1 MRDFTEMYYA
11 VGRKYKMD
19 IKWYQ
24 IGWPMIKKGLIPFLI
39 CSCIILGTINNM
51 FTLLSLAACAVF
63 MAMCNEEEYVPFL
76 FFILPFAPI
85 FKLSGGGTS
94 CFTYVTILYVCLY
107 FVRTNWKMNEGD
119 AFVLI
124 IVLYV
129 IACECISQTVNVV
142 RTVKFANNLLLIAI
156 FTNIDNQKWHRS
168 IFISYILGFIISGML
183 SAFASNFLPI
193 SDYVTTKVEFFPGG
207 TSIERFAGLYND
219 PNYFSINVIISLC
232 LITNMLRRNE
242 ISSIAALSFSL
253 ILIYFAAKTG
263 SKSALLMLAF
273 PAIICIWN
281 SIRDKRVGM
290 IVFFSAAIIT
300 GIYLVQNGHITI
312 FSNTLNR
319 LESGKS
325 GGIERIT
332 SGRYDIW
339 KSFVDYFERFPF
351 KTLIGN
357 GVGVLYL
364 DGRAS
369 HNTYIDFIYQLGI
382 VGTGLYCY
390 IISRYLKKSKIVLRR
405 NINNYAVTMCIVV
418 MYAFLSQLQEFDLPF
433 QITLAIMTLNTS
445 NQRERIRKD
454 LAY

>member
-1 MRDFTEMYYA
+1 MRDFTGTYYA
-11 VGRKYKMD
+11 VGRKNKMG

-24 IGWPMIKKGLIPFLI
+24 IGWPVIKKSLIPFLI
-39 CSCIILGTINNM
+39 CVCIILGTINNV
-51 FTLLSLAACAVF
+51 FTLLSLVACAVF

-94 CFTYVTILYVCLY
+94 CFTYITLMYVCLH
-107 FVRTNWKMNEGD
+107 FVRINWEMNVND
-119 AFVLI
+119 AFVLLM
-124 IVLYV
+124 VFYV
-129 IACECISQTVNVV
+129 IACECVSQTVNVI
-142 RTVKFANNLLLIAI
+142 RTVKFANNLLLVAI
-156 FTNIDNQKWHRS
+156 FSNIDNPKWHRS
-168 IFISYILGFIISGML
+168 IFISYIWGFIISGLL
-183 SAFASNFLPI
+183 SAFASNYLPI

-242 ISSIAALSFSL
+242 ISSIAALGFSL
-253 ILIYFAAKTG
+253 LLVYFAAKTG

-273 PAIICIWN
+273 PAVICIWN
-281 SIRDKRVGM
+281 SIRDRRTGM
-290 IVFFSAAIIT
+290 IVFISIAIIV
-300 GIYLVQNGHITI
+300 GIYLIQNGRITI
-312 FSNTLNR
+312 FENTLNR
-319 LESGKS
+319 LASGKS

-339 KSFVDYFERFPF
+339 NSFIDYFEQFPF
-351 KTLIGN
+351 KTIIGN
-357 GVGVLYL
+357 GVGIFYL

-382 VGTGLYCY
+382 VGTVLYCY
-390 IISRYLKKSKIVLRR
+390 IIARYFKNMQRISRH
-405 NINNYAVTMCIVV
+405 NINNYAVLICIVV

-433 QITLAIMTLNTS
+433 QIALAMMTLN
-445 NQRERIRKD
+445 
-454 LAY
+454 L